1 VGGLEGVEGRRESKT
16 VGEARLLMSRVGD
29 AALRAATMG
38 LSGRPVIVGL
48 FHLYS
53 RSLLGMPVIIVGIF
67 YLYSRSLLLYTDER
81 RHVPVRRDTSAKR
94 SLLVLAVGHS
104 A

>member
-38 LSGRPVIVGL
+38 LSGRPVIVGN
-48 FHLYS
+48 FD
-53 RSLLGMPVIIVGIF
+53 
-67 YLYSRSLLLYTDER
+67 LYSRSLLLYPDEG